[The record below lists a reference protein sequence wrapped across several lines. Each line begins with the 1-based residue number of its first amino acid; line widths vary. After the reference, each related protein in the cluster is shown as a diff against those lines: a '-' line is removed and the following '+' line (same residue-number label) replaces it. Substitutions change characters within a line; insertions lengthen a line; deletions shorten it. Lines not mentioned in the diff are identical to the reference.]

1 MKFIMGTMYIHER
14 ENWTQFRWDEQQILP
29 LVADVRL
36 SQGKLLGRISDLG
49 FSLDS
54 ELEVDAIAKEVSASS
69 RIEGVHFNDAQV
81 RSSVARS
88 LGVFDPAPTESS
100 REIDGAV
107 SILLDAVTYYDQ
119 PFTYERLAG
128 WHNALFP
135 TGYSGLHAIT
145 VAEYRKGPMSVVSG
159 PIGHEKVH
167 YQAPEATDVP
177 RLMDK
182 FFTWLNAG
190 KGDSL
195 VNAAIAHL
203 WFLTLHPFDDGNG
216 RIARALT
223 EAMLARSDK
232 SKRRFYSMA
241 SYILAHRE
249 DYYTALE
256 KAQKGTSDITTWL
269 IWFLHAL
276 KETLNQANT
285 SVDAVLARDRW
296 WRMLDGVDL
305 NERQRLMLKKL
316 LSNFEGKLTTAKWA
330 KICKVSPDTAL
341 RDINDLI
348 AKGILVADKTAGG
361 RSTSY
366 LLANKA

>member
-1 MKFIMGTMYIHER
+1 MYIYER
-14 ENWTQFRWDEQQILP
+14 KNWTEFRWDERQILP

-36 SQGKLLGRISDLG
+36 AQGKLLGRISDLG

-54 ELEVDAIAKEVSASS
+54 KLEMDTITNEVFASS
-69 RIEGVHFNDAQV
+69 RIEGVCFDEAQV

-88 LGVFDPAPTESS
+88 LGVFDPIPAESS
-100 REIDGAV
+100 REVDGAV
-107 SILLDAVTYYDQ
+107 SILLDAVTHSNE

-135 TGYSGLHAIT
+135 TGYSGLRAIN
-145 VAEYRKGPMSVVSG
+145 VAKYREGSMSVVSG

-167 YQAPEATDVP
+167 YQAPEAVHIP
-177 RLMDK
+177 LLMEE
-182 FFTWLNAG
+182 FFSWLNAG
-190 KGDSL
+190 EGDSL

-223 EAMLARSDK
+223 EALLARSDK

-241 SYILAHRE
+241 SYILAHRDE
-249 DYYTALE
+249 YYTALE
-256 KAQKGTSDITTWL
+256 RSQKGTSDITPWL
-269 IWFLHAL
+269 LWFLNAL
-276 KETLNQANT
+276 KETLHQANI
-285 SVDAVLARDRW
+285 SVDAVLTRDRW

-316 LSNFEGKLTTAKWA
+316 LSDFEGKLTTAKWA
-330 KICKVSPDTAL
+330 KMCKISPDTAL

-348 AKGILVADKTAGG
+348 AKGALVVDNATGG

-366 LLANKA
+366 LLMSK